1 MTLQRKSRS
10 LFINLL
16 LGFGLIFAI
25 AAVLGSIK
33 ATQIGTLIST
43 FASAPEETATV
54 SAFTVAYQDWPN
66 SYRGVGTVEAQEGI
80 TIAAEVAGRVKKI
93 AFKSG
98 DWVPAGAVL
107 IEQELGN
114 EAALLKSAQARL
126 QLAQSNYERMLEL
139 HKTNTVSQAQ
149 LDEATQQRDSARGD
163 VDNLKTTLE
172 KKIVRAPFAGKV
184 GLRQADLGQD
194 LQVGSPIVTLQATN
208 RVRVNLSVPQDWLRQ
223 MKNGQQVKVFPS
235 QDKTQFVT
243 SEITAIAAELN
254 PKSRNALVQTYVDNS
269 QGWFIPGM
277 AVTTEVTLSEPERI
291 LSIPSTAIIYATFG
305 DTVFVLDEDE
315 GGTAEV
321 YRARQQFIRL
331 GKSRGDFVEVLDGLK
346 EGDKIVSAGA
356 FKLRADMRVVL
367 GEKPQLD
374 YSLDPQPIDN

>member
-139 HKTNTVSQAQ
+139 RKTNTVSQAQ
-149 LDEATQQRDSARGD
+149 LDEATQQRDSARGE